1 MSAALDLA
9 ATPLALAY
17 ADAPGRQAGAEPVLF
32 VHGFG
37 HHRGVWQGV
46 TTRLGDRWRRI
57 ALDLRGHGD
66 SPWSTRCAYDL
77 DDYASD
83 LPPLLDALEV
93 DSAHV
98 VAHSMGGQI
107 ALLFAG
113 AHPERVRSLTLVDT
127 GPALRSDGSAHVL
140 EEIDDAFRIYR
151 SVDDYRRTLGQ
162 IHPFADG
169 SLLDAMAEVGLARR
183 LDGRFELA
191 LDPGVAGATQP
202 STARDP
208 AEPGAAIAERTARLW
223 SCFRGLDAPKLVTRG
238 RLSSIL
244 AEDAARAM
252 ERVGGDDCRLVQFEG
267 AGHAIMIDA
276 CADFTTELSEF
287 LARIA
292 DEPPSP
298 PA

>member
-1 MSAALDLA
+1 MSAALDVS
-9 ATPLALAY
+9 ATTLALAHD
-17 ADAPGRQAGAEPVLF
+17 DAPGRHDGAEPVLF

-46 TTRLGDRWRRI
+46 IERLGDRWRRI

-66 SPWSTRCAYDL
+66 SPWSPRCAYDL
-77 DDYASD
+77 DEYASD
-83 LPPLLDALEV
+83 LAPLLDALELE
-93 DSAHV
+93 SAHV

-140 EEIDDAFRIYR
+140 DEIDDAFRIYGA
-151 SVDDYRRTLGQ
+151 VDDYRRTLGQ
-162 IHPFADG
+162 IHPFADA
-169 SLLDAMAEVGLARR
+169 SLLDTMAEVGLARR

-191 LDPGVAGATQP
+191 LDPGVAGE
-202 STARDP
+202 ARPTMAP
-208 AEPGAAIAERTARLW
+208 APVDAQAVTAERTERLW
-223 SCFRGLDAPKLVTRG
+223 SCFRNLDAPKLVTRG

-252 ERVGGDDCRLVQFEG
+252 ERVGGPDCRLVQFEG

-287 LARIA
+287 LGRIA
-292 DEPPSP
+292 ADPSEP
-298 PA
+298 AA

>member
-1 MSAALDLA
+1 MSAALQLP
-9 ATPLALAY
+9 ATPLALAHD
-17 ADAPGRQAGAEPVLF
+17 DAAGVDASAEPVLF

-37 HHRGVWQGV
+37 HHRGVWQG
-46 TTRLGDRWRRI
+46 TIARLGDRWRRI
-57 ALDLRGHGD
+57 AIDLRGHGD
-66 SPWSTRCAYDL
+66 SPWSPHCAYDL
-77 DDYASD
+77 DDYAGD
-83 LPPLLDALEV
+83 LAPHLDALDV

-98 VAHSMGGQI
+98 VAHSLGGQI

-127 GPALRSDGSAHVL
+127 GPVLRNDGSAHVL
-140 EEIDDAFRIYR
+140 DEIDDAFRIYH
-151 SVDDYRRTLGQ
+151 SVDDYRRALGQ
-162 IHPFADG
+162 LHPFADA

-191 LDPGVAGATQP
+191 LDPGVAGETRTPASADADAT
-202 STARDP
+202 S
-208 AEPGAAIAERTARLW
+208 AERTSRLW
-223 SCFRGLDAPKLVTRG
+223 SCFRELDAPKLVTRG

-252 ERVGGDDCRLVQFEG
+252 ERVGGADCRLVQFEG

-287 LARIA
+287 LVRIA
-292 DEPPSP
+292 DEPSRP